1 MLNLEVSNYMGMIRI
16 VFGIQNLDPDLLGNQ
31 VSLVISEICA
41 LGIPSSFLLHSL
53 SVLSS
58 VELTAVSL
66 LTADRFLFLRFID
79 INGLRQKQNL
89 HDLLSCSILGNMTDR
104 FYIYV
109 CSGLF
114 NRLL

>member
-1 MLNLEVSNYMGMIRI
+1 MGMIRI

-79 INGLRQKQNL
+79 INGLKAETEFARFTKLLYLGQHDRSFL
-89 HDLLSCSILGNMTDR
+89 HLC
-104 FYIYV
+104 
-109 CSGLF
+109 LF
-114 NRLL
+114 GFI